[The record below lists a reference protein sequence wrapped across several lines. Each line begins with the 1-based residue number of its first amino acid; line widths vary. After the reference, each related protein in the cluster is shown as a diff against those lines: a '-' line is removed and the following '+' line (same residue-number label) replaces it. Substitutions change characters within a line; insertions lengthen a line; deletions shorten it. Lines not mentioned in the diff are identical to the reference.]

1 MANFCENLKEL
12 MLYHDYNTMSL
23 GEELGISSGN
33 ISIWLNNNSDI
44 GLEMLITLS
53 NLFNVSI
60 EFLSGRIEI
69 DNINFI
75 DTNVKFYDRLKVV
88 LKEKNISEYRIA
100 KDILHSKNRI
110 FQWKNGSQPRLSS
123 LIAIAD
129 YLDCTLDY
137 LVGRE

>member
-1 MANFCENLKEL
+1 MTTFGERIREL
-12 MLYHDYNTMSL
+12 MVEKSINTI
-23 GEELGISSGN
+23 ELGKSVGVTSSKV
-33 ISIWLNNNSDI
+33 SRWYLRNSDVT
-44 GLEMLITLS
+44 LNTLIKICEY
-53 NLFNVSI
+53 FNCSL

-69 DNINFI
+69 DTDCTYFQAPNF
-75 DTNVKFYDRLKVV
+75 YERLSTIM
-88 LKEKNISEYRIA
+88 KERGITEYRIT
-100 KDILHSKNRI
+100 KEKVFSRNMY